1 MVEEGQFAANMA
13 QLIEDNVNFIVPAY
27 RYNVRH
33 DERLLIPY
41 IQNHKI
47 GFVNQDAEP
56 IVEPKYDYVSLND
69 KDESNLIRVGVRFSY
84 GFTRSNGK
92 VQTYDSVKW
101 GLLDTSGNVVLDCE
115 FIYIYVSDDKKIFSL
130 KNHDKG
136 YCVVDREGNVIVPY
150 GKYSIIDGFVKGYA
164 RVKKDSKWGII
175 DTLGKVIVPIE
186 YDEIWSFHGQK
197 ALSSTRVIKRGQ
209 KELRFYF
216 NSGELRSSR
225 NAMRCHNSKDESYG
239 AHYGEFAG
247 SYAQDVM
254 GYSDELINDA
264 FDGDPDAYWNID

>member
-1 MVEEGQFAANMA
+1 MVEERQYAANMG
-13 QLIEDNVNFIVPAY
+13 QLVEGNVSFIVPSH

-33 DERLLIPY
+33 DERILIPY

-47 GFVNQDAEP
+47 GFVNQNAEP
-56 IVEPKYDYVSLND
+56 IVEPKYDYVSENV
-69 KDESNLIRVGVRFSY
+69 KDESNFIRVGVRFSY
-84 GFTRSNGK
+84 GFTRANGK

-101 GLLDTSGNVVLDCE
+101 GLLDTSGNVVIDCE
-115 FIYIYVSDDKKIFSL
+115 YIYICISDDKKTFSL
-130 KNHDKG
+130 RNHDKG

-150 GKYSIIDGFVKGYA
+150 EKYNFIDGFFKGYA

-197 ALSSTRVIKRGQ
+197 DLSSTRVINRGQ
-209 KELRFYF
+209 IELRFYF
-216 NSGELRSSR
+216 NTGELRSPY
-225 NAMRCHNSKDESYG
+225 NAITCHNSQHESNG

-254 GYSDELINDA
+254 GYSDDVINDA
-264 FDGDPDAYWNID
+264 FDGVPDAYWNID